1 MVHYWGDD
9 AVGKQARTSAGV
21 QTKLKFRTMPSV
33 LRSVE
38 REVDSKPAHQV
49 YKTKIVEKTDGNEAV
64 SKPQNLKQVQNLRKR
79 VKNEK
84 RLTKDSIINIH
95 GIALDDPTYIHL
107 IQTWPDL
114 LIVFGTQPIINYA
127 NEIMTL
133 RDPDFY
139 FSYNTTFTLGHF
151 FLSVL
156 LIRNIIFRTKPFFT
170 KKVTFYSNVYKLHPL
185 FHKKTYNWK
194 TKAVIFKS

>member
-1 MVHYWGDD
+1 
-9 AVGKQARTSAGV
+9 
-21 QTKLKFRTMPSV
+21 MPSV

-64 SKPQNLKQVQNLRKR
+64 SKPRNLKQVQNLRER
-79 VKNEK
+79 
-84 RLTKDSIINIH
+84 
-95 GIALDDPTYIHL
+95 
-107 IQTWPDL
+107 
-114 LIVFGTQPIINYA
+114 IVFGTQSIINYA

-139 FSYNTTFTLGHF
+139 FSYDTTFTLGNF

-156 LIRNIIFRTKPFFT
+156 LIRNITFRTKPAIPVLFLLHKN
-170 KKVTFYSNVYKLHPL
+170 KKQK
-185 FHKKTYNWK
+185 
-194 TKAVIFKS
+194 

>member
-1 MVHYWGDD
+1 MWCTIGGDD
-9 AVGKQARTSAGV
+9 AVGKQARSGAGV
-21 QTKLKFRTMPSV
+21 QTKLKLRTMPSV

-64 SKPQNLKQVQNLRKR
+64 SKPRNLKQVQNLRER

-107 IQTWPDL
+107 IQTWPNMGCIYCTRL
-114 LIVFGTQPIINYA
+114 QWSTQRQVEPFV
-127 NEIMTL
+127 M
-133 RDPDFY
+133 
-139 FSYNTTFTLGHF
+139 
-151 FLSVL
+151 FLW
-156 LIRNIIFRTKPFFT
+156 T
-170 KKVTFYSNVYKLHPL
+170 
-185 FHKKTYNWK
+185 
-194 TKAVIFKS
+194 